1 MTKMRMN
8 TMIERSFS
16 PRRYL
21 NLLGGTVSQHVK
33 NGTLTKEYRI
43 LVSFLFFHLF
53 FHLFFILSIYFLLA
67 FALQV
72 LAEWKRLYPNEL
84 VKLIR
89 VLIVIHHTLCIHMH
103 AHLIFALYSH
113 VGS

>member
-21 NLLGGTVSQHVK
+21 YLLGGTVSQHVK

-53 FHLFFILSIYFLLA
+53 FHLFFIFLFFYFLA

-72 LAEWKRLYPNEL
+72 LAEWKRLYPSEP

-89 VLIVIHHTLCIHMH
+89 VLIVIHHMYMH